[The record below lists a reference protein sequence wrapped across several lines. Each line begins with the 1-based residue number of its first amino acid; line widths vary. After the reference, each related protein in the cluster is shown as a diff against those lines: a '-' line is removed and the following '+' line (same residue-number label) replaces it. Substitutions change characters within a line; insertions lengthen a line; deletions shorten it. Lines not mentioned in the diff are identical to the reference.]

1 MSLDRVVFQS
11 SCGEC
16 LGFDE
21 CSLRHVEGNEAD
33 MGRVV
38 AVPRRGLSP
47 PVVLSNQACDDS
59 NTLHPRSVST
69 FSSLLRNTLVTSL
82 ARSSILNFLTAHA
95 LTTRRFR
102 FSVGAREAPQRA
114 HIQRTMFC
122 LRSWIPVL
130 FFLYVCEC
138 DSCVDCQC

>member
-33 MGRVV
+33 MRRVV
-38 AVPRRGLSP
+38 AVLRRGLSP

-59 NTLHPRSVST
+59 NTLHPQSVTT
-69 FSSLLRNTLVTSL
+69 FSSSLRNTLVIQL
-82 ARSSILNFLTAHA
+82 ARSSILNFYYCACAHDPTFSNPYRRTRGSTTSTYTRNNVLSKKLDTRA
-95 LTTRRFR
+95 LL
-102 FSVGAREAPQRA
+102 SVR
-114 HIQRTMFC
+114 
-122 LRSWIPVL
+122 LRS
-130 FFLYVCEC
+130 
-138 DSCVDCQC
+138 